1 MAKLNKGKDSLKDR
15 KFDKKIFETSDSND
29 KKFVSSDDQNFMS
42 ASFAKGDHIQDTNA
56 YYITAPLMFQLN
68 QMQDEIDELRS
79 FISTEL
85 ATTSSMEPVS
95 ASFANVSR
103 SIFSADKNAL
113 QSKINTNETGLTVV
127 NGGLTLANA
136 SLTSLKTFT
145 GSLTIDSSAQGILF
159 ATGSVKGKTVLN
171 IRVGKSIFQ
180 IT

>member
-42 ASFAKGDHIQDTNA
+42 ASFAKGDHIQDSNA
-56 YYITAPLMFQLN
+56 YYITAPLLFQLG

-95 ASFANVSR
+95 ASFATVSQ

-113 QSKINTNETGLTVV
+113 QSKINSNET
-127 NGGLTLANA
+127 GLTLANA